1 MSDVQQT
8 QNTLTEEQQ
17 VQAIASLK
25 KQADRLGVTYKSN
38 VSVATLQKAIQ
49 AKLDGE
55 PEESVGD
62 SEVDTKTKQQ
72 SEAEKLEALHKKAMK
87 LVRVIITP
95 MEATKAA
102 NLDSEIFCAGNS
114 KLGTVKRL
122 VAFGEPWHVEEIL
135 LNSIREKK
143 YQMFTTKK
151 NARGIEITS
160 AKLVPAYA
168 ISVLPD
174 LTDEEL
180 KELAD
185 HQIRTRSLVD
195 ED

>member
-8 QNTLTEEQQ
+8 QNTLTDEQQ

-55 PEESVGD
+55 PEESVCD
-62 SEVDTKTKQQ
+62 SQVDSQSKQQ
-72 SEAEKLEALHKKAMK
+72 SEAAKLEALHSKAMK

-102 NLDSEIFCAGNS
+102 NLDSEIFCAVS
-114 KLGTVKRL
+114 
-122 VAFGEPWHVEEIL
+122 
-135 LNSIREKK
+135 
-143 YQMFTTKK
+143 
-151 NARGIEITS
+151 
-160 AKLVPAYA
+160 
-168 ISVLPD
+168 
-174 LTDEEL
+174 
-180 KELAD
+180 
-185 HQIRTRSLVD
+185 
-195 ED
+195 